1 MNTREENKR
10 EESQG
15 KAQEESETRRERTD
29 VEELREVLDAVS
41 PFLERLKDWVKEI
54 IGLVTSGLDGKKLG
68 EDVGRFY
75 QELKNQGLPEDLVI
89 EMVRDYY
96 KRRMDAIPSIEKLI
110 SGLTKFIGEEEEE
123 ESK

>member
-1 MNTREENKR
+1 M
-10 EESQG
+10 
-15 KAQEESETRRERTD
+15 
-29 VEELREVLDAVS
+29 
-41 PFLERLKDWVKEI
+41 
-54 IGLVTSGLDGKKLG
+54 GKKLG

>member
-1 MNTREENKR
+1 MKKIREKSRKEKLKR
-10 EESQG
+10 
-15 KAQEESETRRERTD
+15 KARLAGERTD

-75 QELKNQGLPEDLVI
+75 QELKNQGLP
-89 EMVRDYY
+89 R
-96 KRRMDAIPSIEKLI
+96 
-110 SGLTKFIGEEEEE
+110 TW
-123 ESK
+123 